1 MPSRSPL
8 EENCRMT
15 LSTIRNKKVK
25 SKKQEAI
32 ATLCAVA
39 FWLFAWHFLSVAVDS
54 EIILVSPLGVVQTLW
69 TVLRDPSF
77 LATVGYSASRILG
90 GFFIAMALGVT
101 LAWISS
107 RLWAVEALLRPIT
120 AVIKATPVASFI
132 ILVLLWFSSRN
143 LSVIISMLMVF
154 PVIYTNTLKGIH
166 SADEKLLEMAHVFRM
181 SAGRRLLYI
190 YLPAVLPFFVSA
202 CSVSLGLCWKSG
214 IAAEVIGVPGGS
226 IGELLYN
233 AKIFLQTGE
242 LLAWTVVI
250 VAISVLF
257 EKLFMFFLKLLVKK
271 LGMGGALHGERG

>member
-1 MPSRSPL
+1 
-8 EENCRMT
+8 MT

-39 FWLFAWHFLSVAVDS
+39 FWLFVWHIVSVAVDS
-54 EIILVSPLGVVQTLW
+54 EIVLVSPLSVLQTLW

-101 LAWISS
+101 LAWVSS
-107 RLWAVEALLRPIT
+107 RLWVVETLLRPIT

-143 LSVIISMLMVF
+143 LSMIISMLMVF
-154 PVIYTNTLKGIH
+154 PVIYTNTLKGIQ
-166 SADEKLLEMAHVFRM
+166 SADKKLLEMARVFHM
-181 SAGRRLLYI
+181 SATRRLLYI

-250 VAISVLF
+250 VAVSVLF
-257 EKLFMFFLKLLVKK
+257 EKLFMFLLKRLVEK
-271 LGMGGALHGERG
+271 LGMGGALHGGRA

>member
-1 MPSRSPL
+1 
-8 EENCRMT
+8 MT

-39 FWLFAWHFLSVAVDS
+39 FWLFVWHIVSVAVDS
-54 EIILVSPLGVVQTLW
+54 EIVLVSPLSVLQTLW

-90 GFFIAMALGVT
+90 GFFLAMALGVT
-101 LAWISS
+101 LAWVSS
-107 RLWAVEALLRPIT
+107 RLWTVEALLRPIT

-143 LSVIISMLMVF
+143 LSMIISMLMVF
-154 PVIYTNTLKGIH
+154 PVIYTNTLKGIQ
-166 SADEKLLEMAHVFRM
+166 SADEKLLEMARVFHM
-181 SAGRRLLYI
+181 SAARRLLYI

-250 VAISVLF
+250 VAVSVLF
-257 EKLFMFFLKLLVKK
+257 EKLFMFLLKRLVEK
-271 LGMGGALHGERG
+271 LGMGGALHGGRA